1 MCYHDPD
8 VPTAPTSHV
17 IHAIDVIDAI
27 DAINVIDVQPY
38 PPVIWDDVE
47 VPDGEGRRFMSHVD
61 YSNIF
66 TGPELLRAF
75 HDDLVGTA
83 VKIIKHDLIIFP
95 EFFQAINK
103 HDVAYIMQYAIT
115 FMIPDILREIL
126 ESCDWSEYSGAN
138 CFFVIDGWSYYGR
151 RLPTYDTTRLERD
164 GRVSR
169 EIRTVEDYFI
179 CRNMDP
185 YTLVQIIR
193 MLFFAMSSRSIYPPG
208 LMNTPFLAPLLE
220 FKNAS
225 FPDDTYNTY
234 NTYTRQAQKRFRD
247 MFIHRLDRLYKYT
260 QDVLMNQRPYGTS
273 RELSKE
279 EVQAYDMFNRC
290 YVQSVIYAETLRRR
304 SFL

>member
-1 MCYHDPD
+1 MCYHDPN

-17 IHAIDVIDAI
+17 IHVHPD
-27 DAINVIDVQPY
+27 
-38 PPVIWDDVE
+38 PPVIFDDVE
-47 VPDGEGRRFMSHVD
+47 VPDDEGRSFTSQVD

-75 HDDLVGTA
+75 YDDLVGTA

-115 FMIPDILREIL
+115 FMLPDILREIL
-126 ESCDWSEYSGAN
+126 DSCDWSEYSGAN

-193 MLFFAMSSRSIYPPG
+193 MLFYAMSSRSMYPPG
-208 LMNTPFLAPLLE
+208 LMNTPFLAPLLA

-260 QDVLMNQRPYGTS
+260 QDVLMNQRPDGTS
-273 RELSKE
+273 GELGKE

-304 SFL
+304 S